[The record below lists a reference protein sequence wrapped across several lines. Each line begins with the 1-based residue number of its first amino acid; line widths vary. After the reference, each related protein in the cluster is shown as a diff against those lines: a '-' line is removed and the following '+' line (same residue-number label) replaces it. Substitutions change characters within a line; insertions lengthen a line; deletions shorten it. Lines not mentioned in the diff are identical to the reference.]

1 MPNALTKL
9 ITALG
14 LSLALGLTACGNT
27 DSTANDAAEAA
38 GAAPSTASTAGTAGD
53 PAAPATDEGDDD
65 AASSPMPGGRLP
77 APEGASVYFISPADG
92 DTVSGPV
99 TVKFGLAGMGV
110 APAGMHK
117 EGTGH
122 HHLLVDVDEIPTDRP
137 LPSNEQFIHFG
148 GGQTETELELEPGEH
163 TLQLVLGDWKHQ
175 PHDPVVS
182 SERITITVTE

>member
-1 MPNALTKL
+1 MPNAMTKL

-27 DSTANDAAEAA
+27 DSTAGDTSE
-38 GAAPSTASTAGTAGD
+38 AAPSTASTAGTAGE
-53 PAAPATDEGDDD
+53 PAAPAAAAGDDD
-65 AASSPMPGGRLP
+65 TAASSPMPTGRLP

-99 TVKFGLAGMGV
+99 MVKFGLAGMRV

-148 GGQTETELELEPGEH
+148 GGQTETELDLEPGEH